1 MNREQIQ
8 ALQELHPEAF
18 AEKRA
23 AGLTDQQAAA
33 VIAAQI
39 EHDKANPPHLI
50 AAAKARS
57 LIGLANNSLL
67 TAQAHITEA
76 EKARDE
82 ALALDPS
89 ADLPAAFSPDIESE
103 YEAEIA
109 ELREEL
115 LKLQKINGD
124 IVDRANATSEELA
137 KAEQALKAREA
148 EVADLQSQLA
158 VMDEERN
165 ELAIQLEK
173 LNPTKA
179 DSSAKP
185 KKK

>member
-8 ALQELHPEAF
+8 AMKDSYPEAF
-18 AEKRA
+18 AAKKA
-23 AGLTDQQAAA
+23 ASLSDEQAAA
-33 VIAAQI
+33 VIVAQI

-76 EKARDE
+76 EKARAK
-82 ALALDPS
+82 ALALNPS

-103 YEAEIA
+103 YEAQIT

-124 IVDRANATSEELA
+124 IVDRVNATSEELA
-137 KAEQALKAREA
+137 AREA
-148 EVADLQSQLA
+148 EVAELVKSKIALKSQLA
-158 VMDEERN
+158 QLESN
-165 ELAIQLEK
+165 NAELATK
-173 LNPTKA
+173 LTEA
-179 DSSAKP
+179 TKP

>member
-8 ALQELHPEAF
+8 ALQEVHPEAF

-23 AGLTDQQAAA
+23 AGLTIEQAAA
-33 VIAAQI
+33 VILAQI

-57 LIGLANNSLL
+57 LIGLANASLS
-67 TAQAHITEA
+67 TAQAHIAEA
-76 EKARDE
+76 EKARAE

-103 YEAEIA
+103 YEAEIT

-115 LKLQKINGD
+115 LKLQKINGE

-137 KAEQALKAREA
+137 AREA
-148 EVADLQSQLA
+148 EVAELGKSKITLKSQLA
-158 VMDEERN
+158 QLESN
-165 ELAIQLEK
+165 NAELATK
-173 LNPTKA
+173 LTEA
-179 DSSAKP
+179 TKP